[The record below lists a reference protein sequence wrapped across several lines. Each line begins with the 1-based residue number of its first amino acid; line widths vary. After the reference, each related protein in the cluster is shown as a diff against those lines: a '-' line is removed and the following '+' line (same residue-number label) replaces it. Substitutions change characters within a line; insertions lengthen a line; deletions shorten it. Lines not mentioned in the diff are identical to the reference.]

1 MPVISRATLSPEFF
15 DHTSERLLI
24 QPEPQYVL
32 ARLLFMSNA
41 AAEFRRTGAPM
52 GLTPERAIPDMGA
65 GVGSFEEMQLL
76 LSDPIRAEAI
86 FTSDELAPGK
96 HGHTIRINRPVF
108 SGGGYTEASRTVAS
122 GRNISTTPIDLSM
135 EQVSITIKRA
145 VGPYAASGSA
155 PQPYGIDRLD
165 AEHSVH
171 SIAASVGMQLYR
183 DRTKY
188 IDTVL
193 STYFDGGST
202 VLYPSDPNNLLSTD
216 ATAYPTNTA
225 GTRPFDAEVVFRA
238 EESLGSANIP
248 RFANGKYV
256 MIISPRQAR
265 QLKGDPEFQ
274 RLSVYDPARNPLQSA
289 YVRTLGGVEIYE
301 SNTAPTDTSTV
312 SGLTIHHAAVFG
324 PGAVGYANAGPCLP
338 ATSSDDN
345 YGETVKVIWRVYEG
359 LALLDNRFIVNIH
372 SN

>member
-15 DHTSERLLI
+15 VRTSEKLLI

-65 GVGSFEEMQLL
+65 GVGAFEEMQLL

-108 SGGGYTEASRTVAS
+108 SGGGYTEAARTIAS
-122 GRNISTTPIDLSM
+122 GQDISTTPIDLSM

-171 SIAASVGMQLYR
+171 SIAAAVGQQLYR

-265 QLKGDPEFQ
+265 QLKVDPEFQ

-301 SNTAPTDTSTV
+301 SNTAPTDSSTV

-338 ATSSDDN
+338 VTSSDDN

>member
-41 AAEFRRTGAPM
+41 AAEFRRTGISL

-65 GVGSFEEMQLL
+65 GVGSYEDMQLL

-108 SGGGYTEASRTVAS
+108 AGAGYTEASRTVAS
-122 GRNISTTPIDLSM
+122 GQNISTVPIDLSM
-135 EQVSITIKRA
+135 EQVSITIKRQ
-145 VGPYAASGSA
+145 VGPYGSAGTA
-155 PQPYGIDRLD
+155 PQPYGIDRMD

-171 SIAASVGMQLYR
+171 SIAANVGMQLYR
-183 DRTKY
+183 DRIKY
-188 IDTVL
+188 LDTVIG
-193 STYFDGGST
+193 TYFDAGST
-202 VLYPSDPNNLLSTD
+202 VLYPSDPNNAITAD
-216 ATAYPTNTA
+216 ATAYPNNTA
-225 GTRPFDAEVVFRA
+225 GTRPFDAEVVFRT
-238 EESLGSANIP
+238 EESLATANIP

-265 QLKGDPEFQ
+265 QLKGDAEFQ
-274 RLSVYDPARNPLQSA
+274 RLSVLDPSRNPLQSA
-289 YVRTLGGVEIYE
+289 YIRTLGGVEIYE
-301 SNTAPTDTSTV
+301 SNTAPTDTATV
-312 SGLTIHHAAVFG
+312 SGLTIHHAAAFG
-324 PGAVGYANAGPCLP
+324 PGAVGYANAGPCIP

-359 LALLDNRFIVNIH
+359 LALLDNRFIVNVH

>member
-122 GRNISTTPIDLSM
+122 GQNISTTPIDLSM

-238 EESLGSANIP
+238 EERLGSANIP

-359 LALLDNRFIVNIH
+359 LALLDNRFIVNVH

>member
-122 GRNISTTPIDLSM
+122 GQNISTTPIDLSM

>member
-1 MPVISRATLSPEFF
+1 M
-15 DHTSERLLI
+15 
-24 QPEPQYVL
+24 
-32 ARLLFMSNA
+32 
-41 AAEFRRTGAPM
+41 
-52 GLTPERAIPDMGA
+52 
-65 GVGSFEEMQLL
+65 
-76 LSDPIRAEAI
+76 
-86 FTSDELAPGK
+86 
-96 HGHTIRINRPVF
+96 
-108 SGGGYTEASRTVAS
+108 
-122 GRNISTTPIDLSM
+122 
-135 EQVSITIKRA
+135 SITIKRA

-171 SIAASVGMQLYR
+171 SIAASVGMLYR

-193 STYFDGGST
+193 STYFDGAPRCCT
-202 VLYPSDPNNLLSTD
+202 PATRTTLSTD

-248 RFANGKYV
+248 RFANGKYDDHLAASG
-256 MIISPRQAR
+256 SPAQGRPGVPAVER
-265 QLKGDPEFQ
+265 V
-274 RLSVYDPARNPLQSA
+274 RPARNPLQNA

-301 SNTAPTDTSTV
+301 SNTAPTDTATV